1 MAKQYLRLTFYG
13 RETPVHVEIGQVD
26 AEDIMAGLKGL
37 SAGGKDIK
45 AFYLFPIGGEL
56 SILISVAEI
65 QTVQLTSKQNGD
77 WKPAA
82 LAHGGVAFHLKGRIH
97 PLELDYT
104 GHGPLD
110 DMFHGLADTDYGE
123 AAPGCIMLADGA
135 GEPTFFRLDEIQYAI
150 AQSSLIKR
158 LS

>member
-13 RETPVHVEIGQVD
+13 REAPVHVEIGQVD
-26 AEDIMAGLKGL
+26 ADDIMAGLKGL
-37 SAGGKDIK
+37 SAGSKDMK
-45 AFYLFPIGGEL
+45 AFYLFPIGSEL
-56 SILISVAEI
+56 SILISVGEI

-77 WKPAA
+77 WRPAA
-82 LAHGGVAFHLKGRIH
+82 LNHGVAFYMKGRTQ

-110 DMFHGLADTDYGE
+110 DMFHGLADTAYGDE
-123 AAPGCIMLADGA
+123 IPGCIMLSDGA
-135 GEPTFFRLDEIQYAI
+135 GEPSFFRLDEIQYAI
-150 AQSSLIKR
+150 AKSSLIKR

>member
-13 RETPVHVEIGQVD
+13 REAPLHVEIGDVD
-26 AEDIMAGLKGL
+26 AEDIIQALKGY
-37 SAGGKDIK
+37 SAGGKDIQ

-56 SILISVAEI
+56 SLLMSVSEI
-65 QTVQLTSKQNGD
+65 QTVQLTKKQNGD

-82 LAHGGVAFHLKGRIH
+82 LNHGVAFYLKGRTQ

-110 DMFHGLADTDYGE
+110 DMFHGLAETAHGE
-123 AAPGCIMLADGA
+123 DIPGCIMLSDGS
-135 GEPTFFRLDEIQYAI
+135 GEPSFFRMDEIQFAI
-150 AQSSLIKR
+150 AKSSLIKR

>member
-1 MAKQYLRLTFYG
+1 MAKQYLRVTFYG
-13 RETPVHVEIGQVD
+13 REAPVHVEIGQLD

-45 AFYLFPIGGEL
+45 AFYLFPIGGDL

-65 QTVQLTSKQNGD
+65 QTVQLTAKHNGD
-77 WKPAA
+77 WRPPA
-82 LAHGGVAFHLKGRIH
+82 LNHGVAFYLKGRAQ
-97 PLELDYT
+97 PLGLDYS

-110 DMFHGLADTDYGE
+110 DMFHGLTDTGYGE
-123 AAPGCIMLADGA
+123 EIPGCIMLSDGA
-135 GEPTFFRLDEIQYAI
+135 GEPSFFRMDEIQYAV
-150 AQSSLIKR
+150 AKSSLIKR

>member
-1 MAKQYLRLTFYG
+1 MAKQFLRLTFYG
-13 RETPVHVEIGQVD
+13 REAPVHVEIGQVD
-26 AEDIMAGLKGL
+26 AEDIMSGLKAL
-37 SAGGKDIK
+37 SAGGKDMQ

-56 SILISVAEI
+56 SILISVGEI

-82 LAHGGVAFHLKGRIH
+82 LHHGVAFYLKGRSH
-97 PLELDYT
+97 PLELDYS

-110 DMFHGLADTDYGE
+110 DMFHGLADTRYGE
-123 AAPGCIMLADGA
+123 EIPGCIMLADGA
-135 GEPTFFRLDEIQYAI
+135 GEPAFFRMDEIQYVI
-150 AQSSLIKR
+150 AKSSLIKR

>member
-13 RETPVHVEIGQVD
+13 REAPVHVEIGQVD
-26 AEDIMAGLKGL
+26 AEEIVAALKGY
-37 SAGGKDIK
+37 SAGGKDIQ
-45 AFYLFPIGGEL
+45 AFYLFAIGGEL
-56 SILISVAEI
+56 SMLMSVNEI

-82 LAHGGVAFHLKGRIH
+82 LNHGVAFYLKGRAQ

-110 DMFHGLADTDYGE
+110 DMFHGLAETAHGE
-123 AAPGCIMLADGA
+123 EVPGCIMLSDGA
-135 GEPTFFRLDEIQYAI
+135 GEPSFFRMDEIQFAI
-150 AQSSLIKR
+150 AKSSLIKR

>member
-13 RETPVHVEIGQVD
+13 REAPVHVEIGDVD
-26 AEDIMAGLKGL
+26 AEDIISGVKGL
-37 SAGGKDIK
+37 AAGGKDIQ
-45 AFYLFPIGGEL
+45 AFYLFPIGNDL
-56 SILISVAEI
+56 SLLISVSEI
-65 QTVQLTSKQNGD
+65 QTLQFTKKQNGD

-82 LAHGGVAFHLKGRIH
+82 LNHGVAFYLKGRGQ

-110 DMFHGLADTDYGE
+110 DMFHGLADTRYGE
-123 AAPGCIMLADGA
+123 ELPGCIMLSDGS
-135 GEPTFFRLDEIQYAI
+135 GEPSFFRMDEIQFAI
-150 AQSSLIKR
+150 AKSSLIKR

>member
-13 RETPVHVEIGQVD
+13 REAPLHVEIGDVD
-26 AEDIMAGLKGL
+26 AEDIIQALKGY
-37 SAGGKDIK
+37 SAGGKDIQ

-56 SILISVAEI
+56 SLLMSVSEI
-65 QTVQLTSKQNGD
+65 QTVQLTKKQNGD

-82 LAHGGVAFHLKGRIH
+82 LNHGVAFYLKGRTQ

-104 GHGPLD
+104 GHGPLY
-110 DMFHGLADTDYGE
+110 DMFHGLAETAHGE
-123 AAPGCIMLADGA
+123 DIPGCIMLSDGS
-135 GEPTFFRLDEIQYAI
+135 GEPSFFRMDEIQFAI
-150 AQSSLIKR
+150 AKSSLIKR